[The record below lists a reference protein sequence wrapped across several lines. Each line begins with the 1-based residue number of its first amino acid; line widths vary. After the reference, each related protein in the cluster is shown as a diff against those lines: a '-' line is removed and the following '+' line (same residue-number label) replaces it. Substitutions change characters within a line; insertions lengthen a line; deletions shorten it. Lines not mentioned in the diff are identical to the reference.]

1 MEYAGIFAA
10 VLAFLLV
17 ILGLAVIPGG
27 RPPTPPDDKP

>member
-1 MEYAGIFAA
+1 MEYAGVFAA
-10 VLAFLLV
+10 IVAFLLV